1 MHNLLLWHLSLAF
14 IGSLHK
20 LIAMVLVAVIKYLTQ
35 TTWGRVDLDWES
47 EGIVS
52 NGREV
57 VAVGTDSGSHCIPSQ
72 ETDRWMSFL
81 WPLCPFT
88 LSRTTDPG
96 KVTTT
101 WSTPYQLSLSGNTL
115 TISMVIL
122 SPQELTVKMTMIRS
136 ERMTRQRSSQG
147 AAENALPST

>member
-1 MHNLLLWHLSLAF
+1 MHSLLLWHLSLAF
-14 IGSLHK
+14 IGSLRK
-20 LIAMVLVAVIKYLTQ
+20 LIVMVLVAVIKYLTQ
-35 TTWGRVDLDWES
+35 ATWGVDSDWES

-57 VAVGTDSGSHCIPSQ
+57 VAVATDSGSHCIPNQ

-88 LSRTTDPG
+88 LSRTPDPG

-101 WSTPYQLSLSGNTL
+101 WSTPYQLNLSGNTL

-122 SPQELTVKMTMIRS
+122 SPQELTVKTTMIRS
-136 ERMTRQRSSQG
+136 ERMTKQRSSQG
-147 AAENALPST
+147 SAENALPST